1 MPTTPR
7 GSSPSSDSST
17 TSVHVMALNGL
28 VNMNLL
34 FTIAVSFF
42 LFSSLVAQGLKLA
55 AINLLNSKDVDKVFR
70 ATINQNVLRL
80 RMMGSAM
87 GSVMGWSFLVLL
99 MVHVIKIQLGMLS
112 CGSKPAIHV
121 VGAPVLLVSSAL
133 MVCISTAFY
142 AFMH

>member
-1 MPTTPR
+1 MGLSLTTPR
-7 GSSPSSDSST
+7 QHSLRNPFACDAGINM
-17 TSVHVMALNGL
+17 VKKLL
-28 VNMNLL
+28 V
-34 FTIAVSFF
+34 FEVVSFSFF

-70 ATINQNVLRL
+70 ATINQKVLRL
-80 RMMGSAM
+80 GMMGSTM
-87 GSVMGWSFLVLL
+87 GSVMGCSFLVLS
-99 MVHVIKIQLGMLS
+99 MVHVIKIRLGMLS

-133 MVCISTAFY
+133 MVCISTTFY